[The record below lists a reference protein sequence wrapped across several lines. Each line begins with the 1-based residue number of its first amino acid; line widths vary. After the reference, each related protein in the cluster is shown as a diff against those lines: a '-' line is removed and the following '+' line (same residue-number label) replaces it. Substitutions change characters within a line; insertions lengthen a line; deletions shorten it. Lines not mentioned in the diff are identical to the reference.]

1 MMRRFALFISAILHP
16 LFMPLLCVFI
26 AYQFDWYINGIISAD
41 QMQIIYLIVAFSTI
55 VFPGVNILLLKW
67 YGVVTSFS
75 MRNRT
80 ERNAPYISTIFF
92 FVLGYYMLRKGALPD
107 SLFSI
112 LIGCIATLVLI
123 TLINFKWKISSHSAG
138 IFGILGAVIAL
149 FRIHSFGNIT
159 LLSALLLAG
168 GLVIT
173 SRLMLNAHTP
183 AESYGGAIL
192 GFTTVYFCVYLG
204 FFI

>member
-1 MMRRFALFISAILHP
+1 MRKLALILSAVLHP
-16 LFMPLLCVFI
+16 LFMPLLGVFI
-26 AYQFDWYINGIISAD
+26 AYQFDWYLNGIISAD

-67 YGVVTSFS
+67 YGVVTSLS

-80 ERNAPYISTIFF
+80 ERNAPYVSTIFF

-112 LIGCIATLVLI
+112 LIGCIATLFFI
-123 TLINFKWKISSHSAG
+123 TIINFRWKISAHAAG
-138 IFGILGAVIAL
+138 IFGIIGALIAL

-159 LLSALLLAG
+159 LLCVLLLAG

-173 SRLMLNAHTP
+173 SRLILNAHTP
-183 AESYGGAIL
+183 SESYVGAIL
-192 GFTTVYFCVYLG
+192 GFTTVYTCVYFG
-204 FFI
+204 VVI